1 MQKYIHELTKKNKYN
16 MYLNTKLYVID
27 RMFQNINVHYTSF
40 LEEYASYYHY
50 FFLLFGIQISF

>member
-1 MQKYIHELTKKNKYN
+1 

-50 FFLLFGIQISF
+50 FFLLFGI